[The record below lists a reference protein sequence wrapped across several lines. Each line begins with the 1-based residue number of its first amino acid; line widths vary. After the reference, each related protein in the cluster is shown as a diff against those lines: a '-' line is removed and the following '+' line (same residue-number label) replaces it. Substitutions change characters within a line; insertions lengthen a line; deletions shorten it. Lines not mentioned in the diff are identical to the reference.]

1 MRRTLGVVSNPLS
14 DDSCCQ
20 EILTV
25 GVIVGALRELPHTE
39 AFVISFPRTHTYQCT
54 LLSINLFSSVY
65 CYPSNGR
72 VISASVY
79 SDTEG
84 TCIYYGVSTSKVTRK
99 AKVPGIDPVDLT
111 EVSETLSRRHGRIK
125 RKREEIQ
132 KNDNKRLKI

>member
-1 MRRTLGVVSNPLS
+1 MRRTLGVVSNHLS

-39 AFVISFPRTHTYQCT
+39 AFVISFPRTHTYQRT

-72 VISASVY
+72 VISAC
-79 SDTEG
+79 TLTRR
-84 TCIYYGVSTSKVTRK
+84 TCIYYGVSTSKVTHK
-99 AKVPGIDPVDLT
+99 AKVPGIDLVDLT
-111 EVSETLSRRHGRIK
+111 EVNETLSRRHDRIK